1 MNLPPGGLLTLD
13 LSTHV
18 GWCYGLITERLP
30 LALGTWDLPTFNGTK
45 LGLGAKV
52 PYGSVGHRGMA
63 FENELIGNFLAV
75 GKGRNKV
82 ALPSE
87 IAIERPLPP
96 AGQTDTEVCLLLYGL
111 AFSTYV
117 QAHVASVPVTS
128 IEVRSVRHEVFGLD
142 LRGVSPKRLKTEVV
156 RLIRAK
162 GIPAK
167 DHNQADAAA
176 VWLCRKQRKTHGA
189 GPLWEEYAA

>member
-1 MNLPPGGLLTLD
+1 MTPGGLLALD

-18 GWCYGLITERLP
+18 GWCYGPISGRLP
-30 LALGTWDLPTFNGTK
+30 TALGTWDLPTFNGTK

-52 PYGSVGHRGMA
+52 PYGTLGHRGMA
-63 FENELIGNFLAV
+63 FQTELISTFLAV
-75 GKGRNKV
+75 GKGRNRI

-87 IAIERPLPP
+87 IVIERPLPP
-96 AGQTDTEVCLLLYGL
+96 AGQTDTDICLLLMGL
-111 AFSTYV
+111 AFLTHV
-117 QAHVASVPVTS
+117 EAHTASVPITS
-128 IEVRSVRHEVFGLD
+128 IDVRSVRHEVFGLD
-142 LRGVSPKRLKTEVV
+142 LRGVSRNRLKTEVI

-162 GIPAK
+162 GIPAR

-176 VWLCRKQRKTHGA
+176 VWLCRKQRVTHGA